1 MTFGPHSYT
10 YSDGD
15 DSGTTQLYKQDSQW
29 AQNEDNYIN
38 QDIQKATTN
47 WGKASFFT
55 LDGAHW
61 LNVRGWTQGAGDGES
76 YAVKTETV
84 DGKQVK
90 VLVVGGGARNL
101 VDAVYYQSKD
111 MAQQNADKKFDDLHY
126 LDDDE

>member
-1 MTFGPHSYT
+1 MLDTLKLKYFQG
-10 YSDGD
+10 
-15 DSGTTQLYKQDSQW
+15 
-29 AQNEDNYIN
+29 N
-38 QDIQKATTN
+38 QFIKDIQNATKN
-47 WGKASFFT
+47 WGKVSY
-55 LDGAHW
+55 LNIDGKRW

-111 MAQQNADKKFDDLHY
+111 MAQQNADKKFADLHY
-126 LDDDE
+126 QDDD